1 MADEQIKEWL
11 LQFIENE
18 GYAYGYMK
26 LTIALRKYKHLVIN
40 KKKVYRLCKELDILR
55 PQRKIKPKHP
65 KRISRNRTITASKML
80 WEVDIKYGFI
90 HGEDRFFFILSY
102 IDVFDRSIID
112 YHMGLSCTAQD
123 AVTTLKRALLK
134 RDLFGSK
141 EKPVIRSDNG
151 PQFISHIFGD
161 TCSGYGIEHE
171 RIPYKSPNLN
181 AHIESYHSILE
192 DECLNRH
199 SFSSY
204 AEAYEIVA
212 EFVRFYNTRRIHG
225 SIHGLA
231 PIEYSK
237 AVSQN
242 TVKAIEVR
250 V

>member
-1 MADEQIKEWL
+1 M
-11 LQFIENE
+11 
-18 GYAYGYMK
+18 
-26 LTIALRKYKHLVIN
+26 TIALRKYKHLVIN

-65 KRISRNRTITASKML
+65 KRISRNHTITASKML
-80 WEVDIKYGFI
+80 WEVDVKYGFI

-134 RDLFGSK
+134 RDLFSSK

-161 TCSGYGIEHE
+161 TCSEYGIEHE

-192 DECLNRH
+192 DECLSRH
-199 SFSSY
+199 SFCCY
-204 AEAYEIVA
+204 AEAYETVA

-231 PIEYSK
+231 LL
-237 AVSQN
+237 N
-242 TVKAIEVR
+242 TVKQLAKTR
-250 V
+250 LKPLK

>member
-1 MADEQIKEWL
+1 V
-11 LQFIENE
+11 
-18 GYAYGYMK
+18 K

-171 RIPYKSPNLN
+171 RIPYKSPN
-181 AHIESYHSILE
+181 S
-192 DECLNRH
+192 
-199 SFSSY
+199 
-204 AEAYEIVA
+204 
-212 EFVRFYNTRRIHG
+212 
-225 SIHGLA
+225 
-231 PIEYSK
+231 
-237 AVSQN
+237 
-242 TVKAIEVR
+242 
-250 V
+250 